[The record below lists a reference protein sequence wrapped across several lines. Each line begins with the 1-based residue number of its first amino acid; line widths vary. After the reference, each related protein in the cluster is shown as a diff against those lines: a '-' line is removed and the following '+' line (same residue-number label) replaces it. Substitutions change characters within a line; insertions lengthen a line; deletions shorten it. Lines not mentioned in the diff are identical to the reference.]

1 MANGKCA
8 LCLLIR
14 DLQISHLMPA
24 SLYKKTRT
32 PSATNPN
39 PTLITRRSRVQT
51 SRQIKDALLCTN
63 CEGLFSRNGEN
74 YVMTLVAQQG
84 GAFPLLNMLRAVPAT
99 KTAAD
104 FDWYDKTTIPRIDRE
119 KLGYFALS
127 VFWRA
132 SVHIWERRDEE
143 PISIDLGP
151 YEEELRQ
158 YLLGQTGFPAN
169 VTLHVVVCTDAL
181 SQDMFYAPSRGR
193 KKDDT
198 TYTFQ
203 ARGLNFLMTVGKRI
217 PDSIRHSCTLTGPD
231 QWITSRS
238 CEDKA
243 RQAEARLR
251 RH

>member
-1 MANGKCA
+1 
-8 LCLLIR
+8 
-14 DLQISHLMPA
+14 
-24 SLYKKTRT
+24 
-32 PSATNPN
+32 
-39 PTLITRRSRVQT
+39 
-51 SRQIKDALLCTN
+51 
-63 CEGLFSRNGEN
+63 
-74 YVMTLVAQQG
+74 MTLVAQQG

-104 FDWYDKTTIPRIDRE
+104 FDWYDKTTIPGIDRE
-119 KLGYFALS
+119 KVGAISLS
-127 VFWRA
+127 VCSGEPRSIFR
-132 SVHIWERRDEE
+132 ERRDEE

-181 SQDMFYAPSRGR
+181 SQDMFYARARGR

-217 PDSIRHSCTLTGPD
+217 PRDYDTPFLYRNWTGSMD
-231 QWITSRS
+231 YF
-238 CEDKA
+238 
-243 RQAEARLR
+243 AELR
-251 RH
+251 RQGTAG